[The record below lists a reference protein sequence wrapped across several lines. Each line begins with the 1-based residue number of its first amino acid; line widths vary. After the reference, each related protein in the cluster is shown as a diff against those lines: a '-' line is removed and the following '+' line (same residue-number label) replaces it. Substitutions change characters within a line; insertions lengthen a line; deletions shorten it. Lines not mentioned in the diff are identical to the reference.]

1 MTRQQLLALGFG
13 VALIGTGTGHAQT
26 AGPKPA
32 DPPAAKQSEA
42 ATPPARGGTID
53 FKEVAFAD
61 AVDYL
66 RDVTGLNISVN
77 WRALEE
83 AGISK
88 TDPVTLRLKNVTV
101 RQVLK
106 LMLQNVA
113 PGKLAYFVDGNVL
126 HVTTLELSRKNMVT
140 RIYHV
145 EDLITDLPQFEQAP
159 NFNLESSGANG
170 GQSGGGGGSTGLF
183 GDKGGQGGQKE
194 DAGKTREERAQ
205 ELIDL
210 ITSTIERD
218 VWDVNGGAATIRY
231 FNGTLIVTAPRDVQA
246 QIGK

>member
-1 MTRQQLLALGFG
+1 MTRQHLLALGFG
-13 VALIGTGTGHAQT
+13 VALLGAGTGYAQT
-26 AGPKPA
+26 AAPEQGAPKPA
-32 DPPAAKQSEA
+32 EA
-42 ATPPARGGTID
+42 AAPPARGGTID

-83 AGISK
+83 AGVSK

-113 PGKLAYFVDGNVL
+113 PGKLAYSVDGNVL
-126 HVTTLELSRKNMVT
+126 NITTLELSRKNMVT

-159 NFNLESSGANG
+159 NFNLRNSGANG
-170 GQSGGGGGSTGLF
+170 GQNGGGGGGGSNGLF
-183 GDKGGQGGQKE
+183 DQQGGQGGQKQ

-210 ITSTIERD
+210 ITSTVERD